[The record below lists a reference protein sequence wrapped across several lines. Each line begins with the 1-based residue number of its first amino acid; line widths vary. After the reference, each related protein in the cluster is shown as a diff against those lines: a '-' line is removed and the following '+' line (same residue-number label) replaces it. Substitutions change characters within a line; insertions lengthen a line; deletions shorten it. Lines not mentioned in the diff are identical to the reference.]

1 MDADPGTE
9 AAELSFEDMFELYES
24 PLGLDELDDAE
35 QIDRILDAFEN
46 AAGGVV
52 GRDEDDRDGLL
63 PPVFV
68 DGFPCPSS

>member
-1 MDADPGTE
+1 MGCRDLTQAGVASLIGRSRGADTSGMDADPGTE

-46 AAGGVV
+46 APEA
-52 GRDEDDRDGLL
+52 
-63 PPVFV
+63 
-68 DGFPCPSS
+68 